1 MRPQDGNVDGENTG
15 KMMINHGVE
24 CFFPP
29 IFRSQISFW
38 LPWRWETN
46 ERGEQCGHGDS
57 PHSTVGLYLDGRG
70 TQKF

>member
-15 KMMINHGVE
+15 KMMINRGVE
-24 CFFPP
+24 WF
-29 IFRSQISFW
+29 FW

-46 ERGEQCGHGDS
+46 ERGEQCGHDDS